1 VIALILLALGLL
13 LVAGFSLLRLLRR
26 LNLVEQQ
33 LLQQP
38 RQLFNQFESYLY
50 LRDRLDLKQGLA
62 YSRDWSAAPDFLKLV
77 VDHVLEQKPK
87 VVLECSSGLSSVVL
101 AKALALNG
109 EGKLWSLENGA
120 EYGQRTR
127 DQLQRFELENAT
139 VLDAP
144 LQTVKLNEEEYQWYD
159 LTTLPDLSIDMLV
172 IDGPPGFI
180 QKNSRYPALPLLLE
194 KLADNAVIFLDDAA
208 RDDELELVRQ
218 WQQQFPDFKYEYVNL
233 ERGCALIQVARF

>member
-1 VIALILLALGLL
+1 VIALILLAVVLL
-13 LVAGFSLLRLLRR
+13 LLAGFSVVRLLRR

-38 RQLFNQFESYLY
+38 QQLFNQFESYLY
-50 LRDRLDLKQGLA
+50 LRDRLNLKQGLA
-62 YSRDWSAAPDFLKLV
+62 YSRDWSAAADFLKLI
-77 VDHVLEQKPK
+77 VDHVLEHKPK
-87 VVLECSSGLSSVVL
+87 VVLECSSGVSSVVL

-109 EGKLWSLENGA
+109 EGKLWSLENGV
-120 EYGQRTR
+120 EYAQRTR
-127 DQLQRFELENAT
+127 DQLQRFELSNAT

-144 LQTVKLNEEEYQWYD
+144 LQAIKINEVEYQWYD
-159 LTTLPDLSIDMLV
+159 LAKLPDFRIDMLV
-172 IDGPPGFI
+172 IDGPAGFI

-218 WQQQFPDFKYEYVNL
+218 WQREFPHFEYEYLNL
-233 ERGCALIQVARF
+233 ERGCALIRVGR